1 MRNLST
7 EIEEVVAFTVPLV
20 PVSVNHAYSPIVYT
34 GKDGYSHRGRKLTAE
49 AKAFKDAVAIF
60 AKNRTVA
67 PATDKERRKVKY
79 AVQID
84 VYLGIGQRGDADNFG
99 KNSIDGL
106 VSAGVIHS
114 DAFISSCLI
123 TVHKEDRYNSRT
135 EYIVAR
141 EKDGTSR

>member
-1 MRNLST
+1 MT
-7 EIEEVVAFTVPLV
+7 EIEDVVAFTVPLV
-20 PVSVNHAYSPIVYT
+20 PPSVNHAYSPTMYT

-60 AKNRTVA
+60 ARGRTVA

-84 VYLGIGQRGDADNFG
+84 VYLGIGQRGDADNFN
-99 KNSIDGL
+99 KIAVDAL
-106 VSAGVIHS
+106 VNCGVMHS
-114 DAFISSCLI
+114 DAFMRSCLV
-123 TVHKEDRYNSRT
+123 TVHKEDRFNSRT